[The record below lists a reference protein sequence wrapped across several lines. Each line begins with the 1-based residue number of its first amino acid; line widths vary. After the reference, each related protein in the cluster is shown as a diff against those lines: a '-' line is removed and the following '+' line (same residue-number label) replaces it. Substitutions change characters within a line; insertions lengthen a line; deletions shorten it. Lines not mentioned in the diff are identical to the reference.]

1 MASIVSDLEG
11 PSFTVSRKAL
21 ARELDR
27 LGPFFGSNVVLA
39 AEDDALV
46 IIDGPGATRT
56 VELVID
62 ARVHRAGALGV
73 RRFQARRWLD
83 TGEDEL
89 AIDASESNARSLF
102 GTAQLVDRSTVR
114 RVEDDGVALE
124 IAARDLLR
132 ACARTS
138 LRIAAGVVIDARG
151 WFSLELAGDGY
162 AQLACGGRELAI
174 DRARVA
180 APSAVAASRIT
191 LVDTAPSW
199 IHSLASEDRSAD
211 VRVSLGSERAVFR
224 TKTAALAID
233 RAAVDPVDARAR
245 LDAVLASAP
254 RKPMYFEPRVL
265 RSAIEKLV
273 RGTQVE
279 TITIDRARGGRILLH
294 TSRGDALAVVGGA
307 LPSEPLRFDKRAL
320 LTALEAIDEELEAE
334 LLLGSAVD
342 PAVLRSGDF
351 VLVIATRAAT

>member
-1 MASIVSDLEG
+1 MSDLEG

-39 AEDDALV
+39 AENNALV
-46 IIDGPGATRT
+46 IVDGLGSTRT

-83 TGEDEL
+83 TGADEL
-89 AIDASESNARSLF
+89 VIDASEANARALF
-102 GTAQLVDRSTVR
+102 GSAQLVDRSTVR
-114 RVEDDGVALE
+114 RIEDDGAAFE

-138 LRIAAGVVIDARG
+138 LRIAAGLTVDARG
-151 WFSLELAGDGY
+151 WFSIELARDGGV
-162 AQLACGGRELAI
+162 QFACGGRELAI

-180 APSAVAASRIT
+180 VAPAVREARIA
-191 LVDTAPSW
+191 LIDTAPSW
-199 IHSLASEDRSAD
+199 IRSLASEDRTAD
-211 VRVSLGSERAVFR
+211 VRVSLGAERAVFR
-224 TKTAALAID
+224 TATAALAID
-233 RAAVDPVDARAR
+233 RATVDAPVDPRAR
-245 LDAVLASAP
+245 LDAALASAP
-254 RKPMYFEPRVL
+254 RSPLYFEPRLL
-265 RSAIEKLV
+265 RAAIEKLV
-273 RGTQVE
+273 KGTQVE
-279 TITIDRARGGRILLH
+279 TITIDRARNGRILLH
-294 TSRGDALAVVGGA
+294 TSRRDALVVVGGE
-307 LPSEPLRFDKRAL
+307 LPSEPVRFDKRAL

-351 VLVIATRAAT
+351 MLVIATRAAT